1 MATSYDRIFA
11 AAVALMGDVNAAA
24 TGTVLLAPTN
34 YGLDFRITPGSAVYQ
49 VRLSTMVSIG
59 DANSTYPR
67 VIVTV
72 LIHHYV
78 LKNDSLVDEKK
89 FLHNMMNHVADHLM
103 VQSKWQAEAGIYAF
117 PDGIDPEMSD
127 GERVGNVISFEVN
140 AAVLA
145 TAV

>member
-1 MATSYDRIFA
+1 MPTSYDDIYA
-11 AAVALMGDVNAAA
+11 AALALMADANTAA
-24 TGTVLLAPTN
+24 TGTVIQAPTN

-49 VRLSTMVSIG
+49 VRLSALVNIG
-59 DANSTYPR
+59 DANSNYPR
-67 VIVTV
+67 TIVTV

-103 VQSKWQAEAGIYAF
+103 VQSKWRAEAGVYDLQ
-117 PDGIDPEMSD
+117 DGIDPEMND

>member
-1 MATSYDRIFA
+1 MTTSYDDVYA
-11 AAVALMGDVNAAA
+11 AAVALMADANTAA
-24 TGTVLLAPTN
+24 TGTVIQAPTN

-49 VRLSTMVSIG
+49 VRHTPLVSIG
-59 DANSTYPR
+59 DANSNYPR
-67 VIVTV
+67 TIVQV

-78 LKNDSLVDEKK
+78 TTLANEKLFLND
-89 FLHNMMNHVADHLM
+89 MMYHASNHLM
-103 VQSKWQAEAGIYAF
+103 VRSKWRAEAGVY
-117 PDGIDPEMSD
+117 DLQDDIDPEMSD